1 MYPMPKNTLLNSVYS
16 SSIWQIAVKRLL
28 LLMILGLLKAES
40 QFDTITGQVRDES
53 GAALVNAEV
62 QLVGKDKKSLMSR
75 SGAGGEFRFQLD
87 PAQAG
92 EYELSVKAQ
101 GFQSYTR
108 EVKVLETR
116 EQHFDIT
123 LAVEGSILSITVTE
137 TAGYRN
143 LTTMTAT
150 KLATPMLNLP
160 QSISVI
166 NEEQIRDQAMMSM
179 ADVVRYV
186 PGITMAQ
193 GEGHRDAPII
203 RGNATTADFFVNG
216 VRDDVQYFRD
226 LYNLESVEALKGPN
240 AMVFGRGGGGG
251 VLNRVTKEAL
261 FSPIREVS
269 VQGGSFGNKRVMA
282 DIAQPLNNWA
292 AFRMNTMFEDSGSF
306 RQYGDL
312 RRYGVSPTLTLRP
325 SQASKVRVSYE
336 RFHDGRLVDR
346 GVPSYRGLPLEVDRR
361 QYFGN
366 PELSRARADVNL
378 GSVIVEQ
385 QMGAWNLRNQTL
397 FGAYDKYYG
406 NVFPGAV
413 NAASTLVSLSAYN
426 DATNRNN
433 FFNQTDFSRGLK
445 TGRIR
450 HSMLAGVEVGRQVTN
465 NLRNTGYFGNTATAI
480 LVPLE
485 NPVDF
490 RPVTFRQAASDADN
504 RIRARVG
511 ASYLQDQIE
520 LSRFVQV
527 VAGIRFDRFDLNAFN
542 RRTSL
547 PLRRVDN
554 IFSPRLGVVI
564 KPVRSVSLYGNYSV
578 SFLPSA
584 GDQFGSLTVS
594 SQTLRPE
601 KFKNLEAG
609 AKWDLGRGL
618 SLSSAYYWLDRTNTS
633 APDPQNPAMLVQTGS
648 QRSKGLEV
656 SMNGRIARMWTV
668 SGGYAWQDARITSRT
683 TAAAVGARVPQV
695 PRNSASLWNN
705 FRLLPRLG
713 AGLGLIHQGEM
724 FAAIDNSVR
733 IPQFTRADG
742 ALFYSL
748 SERLRLQ
755 VNVENLT
762 NRSYIVNAHNNNNL
776 TPGLARAVRAG
787 LTVRF

>member
-1 MYPMPKNTLLNSVYS
+1 MAKNTLFPLVFGGSF
-16 SSIWQIAVKRLL
+16 WQVAIKSF
-28 LLMILGLLKAES
+28 LLMSILATLRAES
-40 QFDTITGQVRDES
+40 PLDTINGRVQDES
-53 GAALVNAEV
+53 GAALVNAAV
-62 QLVGKDKKSLMSR
+62 RLAGKDKKPVLSR
-75 SGAGGEFRFQLD
+75 SGLAGEFTFQLD
-87 PAQAG
+87 HSQAG
-92 EYELSVKAQ
+92 EYELIVQAQ
-101 GFQSYTR
+101 GFQAYSR
-108 EVKVLETR
+108 RVQVLEAR
-116 EQHFDIT
+116 EQHFEIT

-137 TAGYRN
+137 TAGYRT
-143 LTTMTAT
+143 LATSTAT
-150 KLATPMLNLP
+150 KTATPILNLP
-160 QSISVI
+160 QSITLI
-166 NEEQIRDQAMMSM
+166 NAEQIRDQAMMSM

-251 VLNRVTKEAL
+251 VLNRVTKEAV

-282 DIAQPLNNWA
+282 DFDQPLNSWA
-292 AFRMNTMFEDSGSF
+292 ALRLNTMFEDTGSF
-306 RQYGDL
+306 RQYGEL

-325 SQASKVRVSYE
+325 SQATKVRISYE

-346 GVPSYRGLPLEVDRR
+346 GIPSYRGLPLEVDRR

-385 QMGAWNLRNQTL
+385 QLGAWNLRNQTL
-397 FGAYDKYYG
+397 FGAYDKFYG
-406 NVFPGAV
+406 NVLPEAV
-413 NAASTLVSLSAYN
+413 NAARTQVRLSAYS

-433 FFNQTDFSRGLK
+433 FFNQTDLSRGLK
-445 TGRIR
+445 TGGIR
-450 HSMLAGVEVGRQVTN
+450 HTLLAGVELGRQLTN
-465 NLRNTGYFGNTATAI
+465 NFRNTGYFNNTATTI
-480 LVPLE
+480 NVPLE
-485 NPVDF
+485 NTVNFSPVS
-490 RPVTFRQAASDADN
+490 FRQSASDADN
-504 RIRARVG
+504 RIRARLG
-511 ASYLQDQIE
+511 ATYVQDQIE

-527 VAGIRFDRFDLNAFN
+527 VAGVRFDRFDLNAFN
-542 RRTSL
+542 RRTNL
-547 PLRRVDN
+547 PLGRVDN
-554 IFSPRLGVVI
+554 IFSPRLGLVI

-584 GDQFGSLTVS
+584 GDQFGSLNVTN
-594 SQTLRPE
+594 QTLKPE
-601 KFKNLEAG
+601 KFRNVEVG

-618 SLSSAYYWLDRTNTS
+618 SLGSAYYWLDRTNTS
-633 APDPQNPAMLVQTGS
+633 APDPQNAAILVQTGS
-648 QRSKGLEV
+648 QRSKGLEL
-656 SMNGRIARMWTV
+656 SLNGRITRIWSMA
-668 SGGYAWQDARITSRT
+668 GGYAWQDARISSRT
-683 TAAAVGARVPQV
+683 VAAALGANVAQV
-695 PRNSASLWNN
+695 PRNSASVWNH
-705 FRLLPRLG
+705 FRILPRLG

-733 IPQFTRADG
+733 IPRFTRADA

-762 NRSYIVNAHNNNNL
+762 DRKYIVNGHNNNNL
-776 TPGLARAVRAG
+776 TPGMARAVRVG
-787 LTVRF
+787 LTARF

>member
-1 MYPMPKNTLLNSVYS
+1 V
-16 SSIWQIAVKRLL
+16 SIKRLFL
-28 LLMILGLLKAES
+28 LSVLAILRAES
-40 QFDTITGQVRDES
+40 PVDIITGRVMDES
-53 GAALVNAEV
+53 GAALVDAEIR
-62 QLVGKDKKSLMSR
+62 LSGKEKKSLVGR
-75 SGAGGEFRFQLD
+75 SSVTGEFQFQLEHSE
-87 PAQAG
+87 AG
-92 EYELSVKAQ
+92 DYELSVQAQ
-101 GFQSYTR
+101 GFQSYKR
-108 EVKVLETR
+108 LVQVIETR
-116 EQHFDIT
+116 EQHFEIK

-143 LTTMTAT
+143 LATSTAT
-150 KLATPMLNLP
+150 KVATPVLNLP
-160 QSISVI
+160 QSISMI
-166 NEEQIRDQAMMSM
+166 NSEQIRDQAMMSM

-203 RGNATTADFFVNG
+203 RGNATTADFFING

-261 FSPIREVS
+261 FSPLREVS
-269 VQGGSFGNKRVMA
+269 VQGGSFGNKRMMA
-282 DIAQPLNNWA
+282 DIAQPINNRA

-325 SQASKVRVSYE
+325 SETTKVRLSYE

-346 GVPSYRGLPLEVDRR
+346 GIPSYRGLPLAVDRR

-366 PELSRARADVNL
+366 PDVSRARADVNL

-385 QMGAWNLRNQTL
+385 QLGLWNLRNQTL

-413 NAASTLVSLSAYN
+413 NAARTQVSLSAYD

-433 FFNQTDFSRGLK
+433 FFNQTDLSLGLK
-445 TGRIR
+445 TGKIR
-450 HSMLAGVEVGRQVTN
+450 HTLLAGVEVGRQLTN
-465 NLRNTGYFGNTATAI
+465 NLRNTGYFGNTSTTI
-480 LVPLE
+480 LVPIE
-485 NPVDF
+485 NAVDLS
-490 RPVTFRQAASDADN
+490 PVTFRQSATDAN
-504 RIRARVG
+504 NQIRARVG
-511 ASYLQDQIE
+511 AGYVQDQIE

-527 VAGIRFDRFDLNAFN
+527 VAGLRFDYFDLRAFN
-542 RRTSL
+542 RRTTQTL
-547 PLRRVDN
+547 GRGDK

-564 KPVRSVSLYGNYSV
+564 KPVRQVSLYGNYSV

-584 GDQFGSLTVS
+584 GDQFGALTVS
-594 SQTLRPE
+594 SQSLKPE
-601 KFKNLEAG
+601 RFRNVEAG
-609 AKWDLGRGL
+609 AKWDMGRGL
-618 SLSSAYYWLDRTNTS
+618 SVSSAYYWLDRTNTS
-633 APDPQNPAMLVQTGS
+633 APDPQNPAILVQTGS
-648 QRSKGLEV
+648 QRSKGLEF
-656 SMNGRIARMWTV
+656 SLNGRLTRMWTV
-668 SGGYAWQDARITSRT
+668 SGGYALQDARITSRT
-683 TAAAVGARVPQV
+683 VAALPGARVAQV
-695 PRNSASLWNN
+695 PRNSASLWNH
-705 FRLLPRLG
+705 FRLMPRLG

-733 IPQFTRADG
+733 IPKFARADA

-755 VNVENLT
+755 ANVENLT
-762 NRSYIVNAHNNNNL
+762 NRSYIVNGHNNNNL
-776 TPGLARAVRAG
+776 TPGLTRAVRAG
-787 LTVRF
+787 LTVQF

>member
-1 MYPMPKNTLLNSVYS
+1 MSKNTLFPIVFGGSFWQVLIKRFLLV
-16 SSIWQIAVKRLL
+16 SILAVLR
-28 LLMILGLLKAES
+28 AES
-40 QFDTITGQVRDES
+40 PLDTITGRVQDES
-53 GAALVNAEV
+53 GAALVNADV
-62 QLVGKDKKSLMSR
+62 RLVGKDQKGLLTRTGLK
-75 SGAGGEFRFQLD
+75 GEFTFRLD
-87 PAQAG
+87 HSQAAN
-92 EYELSVKAQ
+92 YELSVQTQ
-101 GFQSYTR
+101 GFQVYTR
-108 EVKVLETR
+108 AVPVLESK
-116 EQHFDIT
+116 EQNFEIT

-137 TAGYRN
+137 TAGYRT
-143 LTTMTAT
+143 LATATAT
-150 KLATPMLNLP
+150 KTATPVLNLP
-160 QSISVI
+160 QSITLI
-166 NEEQIRDQAMMSM
+166 NAEQIRDQAMMSM

-282 DIAQPLNNWA
+282 DFDQPLNGWA
-292 AFRMNTMFEDSGSF
+292 ALRLNTMFEDTGSF
-306 RQYGDL
+306 RQYGEL

-325 SQASKVRVSYE
+325 SQATKVRLSYE

-346 GVPSYRGLPLEVDRR
+346 GIPSYRGLPLEVNRR

-366 PELSRARADVNL
+366 PELSRSRADVNL

-385 QMGAWNLRNQTL
+385 QLGVWNLRNQTL
-397 FGAYDKYYG
+397 FGAYDKFYG

-413 NAASTLVSLSAYN
+413 NAARTQVSLSAYN

-433 FFNQTDFSRGLK
+433 FFNQTDLSRGLK
-445 TGRIR
+445 TGGIR
-450 HSMLAGVEVGRQVTN
+450 HTLLAGVELGRQLTN
-465 NLRNTGYFGNTATAI
+465 NFRNTGYFNNTATTI
-480 LVPLE
+480 NVPLE
-485 NPVDF
+485 NTVDF
-490 RPVTFRQAASDADN
+490 SPVSFRQSASDADN

-511 ASYLQDQIE
+511 ATYVQDQIE

-527 VAGIRFDRFDLNAFN
+527 VAGLRFDHFDLNAFN
-542 RRTSL
+542 RRTNL

-554 IFSPRLGVVI
+554 IFSPRLGLVI

-584 GDQFGSLTVS
+584 GDQFGSLSVTN
-594 SQTLRPE
+594 QTLKPE
-601 KFKNLEAG
+601 KFRNVEVG

-633 APDPQNPAMLVQTGS
+633 APDPQNPAILVQTGS
-648 QRSKGLEV
+648 QRSKGLEF
-656 SMNGRIARMWTV
+656 SLNGRITRLWSVA
-668 SGGYAWQDARITSRT
+668 GGYAWQDARISSRT
-683 TAAAVGARVPQV
+683 VAAALGAHVAQV
-695 PRNSASLWNN
+695 PRNSASVWNN
-705 FRLLPRLG
+705 FRILPRLY

-733 IPQFTRADG
+733 IPRFTRADA

-762 NRSYIVNAHNNNNL
+762 DRKYIVNGHNNNNL
-776 TPGLARAVRAG
+776 TPGLARAVRVG
-787 LTVRF
+787 LTARF

>member
-1 MYPMPKNTLLNSVYS
+1 M
-16 SSIWQIAVKRLL
+16 
-28 LLMILGLLKAES
+28 
-40 QFDTITGQVRDES
+40 DES
-53 GAALVNAEV
+53 GAALVDAEIR
-62 QLVGKDKKSLMSR
+62 LIGKEKKSLVGR
-75 SGAGGEFRFQLD
+75 SGLTGEFQFQLD
-87 PAQAG
+87 HSQAG
-92 EYELSVKAQ
+92 DYELSVQAQ
-101 GFQSYTR
+101 GFQSYKRT
-108 EVKVLETR
+108 VQVIETR
-116 EQHFDIT
+116 EQHFEIK

-143 LTTMTAT
+143 LETSTAT
-150 KLATPMLNLP
+150 KVATPVLNLP
-160 QSISVI
+160 QSISMI
-166 NEEQIRDQAMMSM
+166 NSEQIRDQAMMSM

-203 RGNATTADFFVNG
+203 RGNATTADFFING

-261 FSPIREVS
+261 FSPLREVS

-282 DIAQPLNNWA
+282 DIAQPINNWA

-306 RQYGDL
+306 RQYGEL

-325 SQASKVRVSYE
+325 GKSSKVRLSYE

-346 GVPSYRGLPLEVDRR
+346 GIPSYRGLPLEVERR

-366 PELSRARADVNL
+366 PDVSRARADVNL

-385 QMGAWNLRNQTL
+385 QLGVWNLRNQTL

-413 NAASTLVSLSAYN
+413 NAARTQVSLSAYD

-433 FFNQTDFSRGLK
+433 FFNQTDLSRGLK
-445 TGRIR
+445 TGKIR
-450 HSMLAGVEVGRQVTN
+450 HTLLAGVEVGRQLTN
-465 NLRNTGYFGNTATAI
+465 NLRNTGYFGNTATTT
-480 LVPLE
+480 LVPIE

-490 RPVTFRQAASDADN
+490 SPVTFRQSATDAN
-504 RIRARVG
+504 NQIRAQVG
-511 ASYLQDQIE
+511 SGYVQDQIE

-527 VAGIRFDRFDLNAFN
+527 VAGLRFDFFDLSAFN
-542 RRTSL
+542 RRTAQTL
-547 PLRRVDN
+547 ERADK
-554 IFSPRLGVVI
+554 IFSPRLGLVI
-564 KPVRSVSLYGNYSV
+564 KPVRQVSLYGNYSV

-584 GDQFGSLTVS
+584 GDQFGALTVTNQS
-594 SQTLRPE
+594 LKPE
-601 KFKNLEAG
+601 QFRNVEVG
-609 AKWDLGRGL
+609 AKWDMGRGL

-633 APDPQNPAMLVQTGS
+633 APDPQNPAILVQTGS
-648 QRSKGLEV
+648 QRSKGLEFAL
-656 SMNGRIARMWTV
+656 NGRVTRMWTV
-668 SGGYAWQDARITSRT
+668 SGGYALQDARITSRT
-683 TAAAVGARVPQV
+683 VAALPGARVAQV
-695 PRNSASLWNN
+695 PRNSASLWNH

-713 AGLGLIHQGEM
+713 AGLGFIHQGEM

-733 IPQFTRADG
+733 IPKFTRADA

-762 NRSYIVNAHNNNNL
+762 NRSYIVNGHNNNNL
-776 TPGLARAVRAG
+776 TPGLARAVRVG
-787 LTVRF
+787 LTVQF